1 FGVKRRDRFRL
12 KRVLRELENGGAPQP
27 RRRRSKAPG
36 VAVLDVAALDAD
48 GEPLARLASDSQDV
62 APRIRVLPGD
72 GRAPAPGV
80 GDRILARMLWQDD
93 EPSAEVIRLLQRE
106 PRRLVG
112 LLQRSRE
119 GLVLEPTG

>member
-1 FGVKRRDRFRL
+1 
-12 KRVLRELENGGAPQP
+12 
-27 RRRRSKAPG
+27 
-36 VAVLDVAALDAD
+36 
-48 GEPLARLASDSQDV
+48 SDSQDV

-119 GLVLEPTG
+119 GLVLEPTGNGGRRELLVREEDSGGAAPGDLVIAERIAGAALGPGRAKVVERLGRP